1 MTFAKKIL
9 ITSSDIFA
17 ISSQKQFEKIALKVF
32 RFQYENNLVYQEFC
46 DFLKTDPHKVKSLQQ
61 IPFLPI
67 QFFKSH
73 EVVSNTNPIQETF
86 TSSGTTSPVAHKGG
100 NLDKKVIPIT
110 SKHLV
115 TDVTLYEE
123 SYRKGFSEFYGNIE
137 DYVVLALLPS
147 YLEREGSSLIYM
159 VKDLI
164 ELSNH
169 PESGFYLHNHDE
181 LIAKLIA
188 LDLAGQNVIL
198 IGVTF
203 ALLDLI
209 ETFNEKSSFL
219 DKKKKVRDDLGQTTE
234 LSEKKH
240 SFQLQH
246 TIIMETGGM
255 KGKRKEMI
263 REELHEQL
271 CKGFGVSAIH
281 SEYGMTELLSQAYSL
296 GNGVFECPSWMQIL
310 VRDTEDALTYI
321 PDGKTG
327 GINVIDLA
335 NINSCSFIA
344 TQDLGKKNP
353 NNSFEVLGRFDNS
366 DIRGCNLMVL

>member
-1 MTFAKKIL
+1 L
-9 ITSSDIFA
+9 ITASNIFT
-17 ISSQKQFEKIALKVF
+17 ISNQKQFEKIALKVF
-32 RFQYENNLVYQEFC
+32 RLQYDTNDVYREFC
-46 DFLKTDPHKVKSLQQ
+46 RLLNVEKHQVKSLQQ

-73 EVVSNTNPIQETF
+73 KVVSNDNPVQETF
-86 TSSGTTSPVAHKGG
+86 TSSGTTGMA
-100 NLDKKVIPIT
+100 T

-115 TDVTLYEE
+115 TDVPLYEE
-123 SYRKGFSEFYGNIE
+123 SYRNGFSQFYGNIE
-137 DYVVLALLPS
+137 DYTILALLPS

-159 VKDLI
+159 VNDLI
-164 ELSNH
+164 KLSNS
-169 PESGFYLHNHDE
+169 PNSGFYLNQYDE
-181 LIAKLIA
+181 LIKTLI
-188 LDLAGQNVIL
+188 DIDHSGQNVIL
-198 IGVTF
+198 IGVTY

-209 ETFNEKSSFL
+209 ERQK
-219 DKKKKVRDDLGQTTE
+219 
-234 LSEKKH
+234 
-240 SFQLQH
+240 FQLKN

-263 REELHEQL
+263 REELHEIL
-271 CKGFGVSAIH
+271 CKGFGVSTIH

-296 GNGVFECPSWMQIL
+296 GNGVFECPPWMQIL
-310 VRDTEDALTYI
+310 IRETEDPLNYVDA
-321 PDGKTG
+321 GKTG

-366 DIRGCNLMVL
+366 DIRGCNLMVI